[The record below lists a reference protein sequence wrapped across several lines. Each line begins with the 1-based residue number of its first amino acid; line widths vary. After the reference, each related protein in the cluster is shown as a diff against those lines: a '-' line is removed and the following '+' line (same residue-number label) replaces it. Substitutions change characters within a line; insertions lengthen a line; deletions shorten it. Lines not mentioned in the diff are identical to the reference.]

1 MSDNLKN
8 YYVFKYIVDAITKEP
23 TEHEGEIQAFVKA
36 TDPWDAVTKSGLN
49 DDMNIYGANRI
60 DNLSDYVKSIKNEYK
75 LLRKINKQLKTLIDE
90 EKAIETDAIKN
101 HLCPNGCGKL
111 NKKNICNAC
120 GYGHP
125 DNTIVIT
132 Q

>member
-23 TEHEGEIQAFVKA
+23 TEHEGEIQAFIKA
-36 TDPWDAVTKSGLN
+36 TDPWDAVTKSGLT

-60 DNLSDYVKSIKNEYK
+60 DKLSDYVKSIKNEYK
-75 LLRKINKQLKTLIDE
+75 FLRKINKQLKTLIDE
-90 EKAIETDAIKN
+90 EKAIETDAIKK

-111 NKKNICNAC
+111 TKKNICKAC